1 MVFLTRIFTRY
12 SFATLNNN
20 DNNTIIIIIIIIKDA
35 KEYKGIEKEMKK
47 LPLRMHSLYAS
58 FINKTN

>member
-1 MVFLTRIFTRY
+1 MRY
-12 SFATLNNN
+12 AFATLNNN
-20 DNNTIIIIIIIIKDA
+20 DNNTIIIIIIKDA

>member
-12 SFATLNNN
+12 AFATLNNN
-20 DNNTIIIIIIIIKDA
+20 DNNTIIIIIIIKDA